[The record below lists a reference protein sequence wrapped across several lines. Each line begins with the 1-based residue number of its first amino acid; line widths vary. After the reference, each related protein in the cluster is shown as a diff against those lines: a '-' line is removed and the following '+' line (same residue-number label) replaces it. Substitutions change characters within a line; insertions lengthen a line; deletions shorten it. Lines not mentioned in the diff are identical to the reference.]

1 MDMIRFNDFYLRLYG
16 ANLEQ
21 DGQALLGE
29 FYALWREAE
38 TSGVEADTLLD
49 DAKNCLQRVASTD
62 LFVLAACEWIGDK
75 GHHRLSKALVHEVSV
90 QYLQHPKLVRFS
102 LSGVTEASSS
112 AVARRLCA
120 LNVSVPVSLGW
131 VLSLN
136 EDLPPS
142 PLISATTSV
151 VIDFLATEYPATC
164 KRLLEA
170 EPSPLTQSAPAKHL
184 GERLSAESSA
194 LDALPHLTELQM
206 SSEMRRSFSYLRR
219 SENRAVTEKAHG
231 GSLFE
236 MFMTAQHFKYSNQVS
251 VEHQNDHETVEAM
264 IPMFTQEMSMEL
276 PQTLIADPLLYD
288 QKIMSL
294 WKEADQ

>member
-1 MDMIRFNDFYLRLYG
+1 MDMNRFNDFYLRLYR

-38 TSGVEADTLLD
+38 NSGVEADALVD
-49 DAKNCLQRVASTD
+49 EAKDCLHRVASTD
-62 LFVLAACEWIGDK
+62 LFILAACEWIGDK
-75 GHHRLSKALVHEVSV
+75 SHYRLSKALVHEVSV
-90 QYLQHPKLVRFS
+90 QYLQHPKLVRFA
-102 LSGVTEASSS
+102 LSGATEASAS

-120 LNVSVPVSLGW
+120 LNVSVPVSFGW

-136 EDLPPS
+136 KDLPPS
-142 PLISATTSV
+142 PLISATTNV

-170 EPSPLTQSAPAKHL
+170 EPSPLTQSTPAKHL

-194 LDALPHLTELQM
+194 LDTLPHLAELQM
-206 SSEMRRSFSYLRR
+206 SSDMRRSFSYLRR
-219 SENRAVTEKAHG
+219 NESRAVTERAHG
-231 GSLFE
+231 ESLFD

-251 VEHQNDHETVEAM
+251 VEYQNDYETVETM
-264 IPMFTQEMSMEL
+264 IPMFTQEMSVEL
-276 PQTLIADPLLYD
+276 PQTWIADPLLYD
-288 QKIMSL
+288 QKIMDL
-294 WKEADQ
+294 WKGADE